1 MDLSP
6 YRQDLVN
13 RFCKYVGYDTQSAEE
28 SETYPSTKKQK
39 VLGQVLVEDLKE
51 IGLIEVEMDEFG
63 YVIATLPPNSSKQ
76 VKTIGFIGHMDT
88 SPDVSGKDVKPVL
101 HENYQAG
108 DIQLP
113 GEKTQIIRYR
123 ENPALKTQN
132 GNTIITSDGTT
143 LLGADNK
150 AGITE
155 IFTAM
160 KFLIDFPEIKRGK
173 IRIAITP
180 DEEVGNGTKYFDVKG
195 FNADYA
201 YTIDG
206 STAGEV
212 EKETFC
218 ADTVTLTFHG
228 VNVHPGYGKNMLVN
242 ALKIAAAFIE
252 SLPKDSLS
260 PETTEKRE
268 GYVHPHSISGG
279 VEKATIKLLI
289 RDFTI
294 EGLKNK
300 ENFFKKAAQK
310 VLEKYPSATM
320 DFQVQKSYLNMKYKL
335 DEQPK
340 VTNFALKAVE
350 RAGIKP
356 VLNII
361 RGGTDGAM
369 LSYKG
374 LLTPNIFTGGHNFH
388 SKLEWISVEDMLK
401 ASETIIHLVQIW
413 CEDEEA
419 MINEQ

>member
-1 MDLSP
+1 MDLSS

-13 RFCKYVGYDTQSAEE
+13 RFCKYAGHDTQSSEE

-39 VLGQVLVEDLKE
+39 VLGQVLVEDLKA
-51 IGLIEVEMDEFG
+51 IGLIDVEMDEFG
-63 YVIATLPPNSSKQ
+63 YVTATLPSNSSKQ
-76 VKTIGFIGHMDT
+76 IKTIGFIAHMDT

-101 HENYQAG
+101 HENYQTG
-108 DIQLP
+108 DIRLP
-113 GEKTQIIRYR
+113 GGKTQIIRYR
-123 ENPALKTQN
+123 ENPALKTQK

-160 KFLIDFPEIKRGK
+160 KYLIDFPEIKRGK

-180 DEEVGNGTKYFDVKG
+180 DEEVGKGTKYFDVAG
-195 FNADYA
+195 FNADFA

-206 STAGEV
+206 STVGEV
-212 EKETFC
+212 ENETFC
-218 ADTVTLTFHG
+218 ADSVTLTFHG
-228 VNVHPGYGKNMLVN
+228 VNVHPGYGKNKLVN
-242 ALKIAAAFIE
+242 AVKIAADFIE
-252 SLPKDSLS
+252 SLPKDSMS

-268 GYVHPHSISGG
+268 GFVHPHSISGG
-279 VEKATIKLLI
+279 VEKVTIKMLI

-294 EGLKNK
+294 EGLKKK
-300 ENFFKKAAQK
+300 ENFLKKTAQK
-310 VLEKYPSATM
+310 VLVKYPRAAM
-320 DFQVQKSYLNMKYKL
+320 DFQIQNSYQNMKYKL

-340 VTNFALKAVE
+340 VTNFALKAVK
-350 RAGIKP
+350 RAGLNP
-356 VLNII
+356 VLDIV

-401 ASETIIHLVQIW
+401 AAETIIHLVQIW
-413 CEDEEA
+413 CEDGE
-419 MINEQ
+419 